1 MPQQIVIVGGGVGGT
16 IVANVL
22 ARALDINEAQ
32 ITVID
37 ATGTHQYMPGW
48 LYLPFNHSAGIELS
62 RSERSLLNS
71 HVNLVVGH
79 VSQINTQDRELRVL
93 QTGNAQ
99 PHRTHGNGKNGKAAA
114 TAGMLT
120 IPYDYLVLGT
130 GARLTPEDLPGLQEA
145 EDKWHHFY
153 SLDGALRLRAALDT
167 FQGGRIVL
175 AIGGIPYRCP
185 PAPLEFVFL
194 LDEWLQH
201 RGLRQKT
208 EIHYTFP
215 LNRVFPIE
223 SVAEVAAPLLEQRD
237 IKTTVFF
244 NTEAVDTERQVISS
258 LEGEELPYDLLVM
271 VPPHQGARVIED
283 SGLGDAQGWI
293 STNRNT
299 LEVKNVER
307 VYALG
312 DATDLP
318 VSKSGSA
325 AHFEAKV
332 IASRIEAAVLGEPP
346 DPRHGVY
353 TGEVMCFLETGH
365 NHATQLV
372 FDYEHPPR
380 PPRPSLYYHMEKQ
393 LFNRAYW
400 HIVPQGH
407 V

>member
-22 ARALDINEAQ
+22 ARKLDSNEAQ

-48 LYLPFNHSAGIELS
+48 LYLPFNHSAGIQLS

-71 HVNLVVGH
+71 HVKLLIGH
-79 VSQINTQDRELRVL
+79 VAQINTQDRELRVL
-93 QTGNAQ
+93 QTGESES
-99 PHRTHGNGKNGKAAA
+99 RGHGRNGKAGPVP
-114 TAGMLT
+114 GMLT
-120 IPYDYLVLGT
+120 VPYDYLVLGT
-130 GARLTPEDLPGLQEA
+130 GARLTPEDLPGLHEA

-153 SLDGALRLRAALDT
+153 SLDGALRLRAALDS

-194 LDEWLQH
+194 LDEWLRH

-223 SVAEVAAPLLEQRD
+223 SVAEVAAPLLEQRGV
-237 IKTTVFF
+237 KTTVFF

-293 STNRNT
+293 PTNRET
-299 LEVKNVER
+299 LAVKGVER
-307 VYALG
+307 VYAIG

-332 IASRIEAAVLGEPP
+332 IASRIEAEVLGEAP
-346 DPRHGVY
+346 DPKHGLY

>member
-1 MPQQIVIVGGGVGGT
+1 MPQQIVIIGGGVGGT

-22 ARALDINEAQ
+22 ARKLHADEAE

-37 ATGTHQYMPGW
+37 ATSAHQYMPGW

-62 RSERSLLNS
+62 RSERGLLNA

-79 VSQINTQDRELRVL
+79 VSQINAQDREVRVL
-93 QTGNAQ
+93 QTGEGQ
-99 PHRTHGNGKNGKAAA
+99 PHGKGKNGQVPAPGLI
-114 TAGMLT
+114 TV
-120 IPYDYLVLGT
+120 PYDYLVLGT
-130 GARLTPEDLPGLQEA
+130 GARLAPQDLPGLHEA
-145 EDKWHHFY
+145 EDQWHHFY
-153 SLDGALRLRAALDT
+153 SLDGALRLRAALDA

-194 LDEWLQH
+194 LDEWLHH

-223 SVAEVAAPLLEQRD
+223 SVAEVAAPLLEKRG

-271 VPPHQGARVIED
+271 VPPHRGARVIEN
-283 SGLGDAQGWI
+283 SGLGDAQGWLP
-293 STNRNT
+293 TDRAT
-299 LEVKNVER
+299 LLVKGQDH

-332 IASRIEAAVLGEPP
+332 VASRIEADLRGEEP
-346 DPRHGVY
+346 DPKHGIY

-400 HIVPQGH
+400 HIVPQGL

>member
-22 ARALDINEAQ
+22 ARKLHADEAE

-37 ATGTHQYMPGW
+37 ATGSHQYMPGW

-71 HVNLVVGH
+71 HVKLVVGH

-93 QTGNAQ
+93 QTGA
-99 PHRTHGNGKNGKAAA
+99 GDSKGKTGKGKPSD
-114 TAGMLT
+114 TTGMLT

-130 GARLTPEDLPGLQEA
+130 GARLAPEDLPGLHEA
-145 EDKWHHFY
+145 EDKWQHFY
-153 SLDGALRLRAALDT
+153 SLDGALRLRSALDT

-194 LDEWLQH
+194 LDEWLEH

-223 SVAEVAAPLLEQRD
+223 SVAEVAAPLLEERG

-271 VPPHQGARVIED
+271 VPPHRGAQVIEN
-283 SGLGDAQGWI
+283 SGLGDGQGWI
-293 STNRNT
+293 PTNRET
-299 LEVKNVER
+299 LQVKNVER

-332 IASRIEAAVLGEPP
+332 IASRIEAALRGEQP
-346 DPRHGVY
+346 DPKHGIY

-372 FDYEHPPR
+372 FDYEHPPQ

-400 HIVPQGH
+400 YIVPQGH